1 MKKWTTYLW
10 LAVLATVIA
19 IPLIGY
25 LSNLNHT
32 FTELVTDRIPA
43 NEPVESIKLIR
54 SSSEKEIDI
63 KEPTQVKQILNNL
76 STTQLVTTSSP
87 NLKDTYSYYIY
98 IKVGNKQHSRPR
110 YGLILYSNHYIR
122 IYDFERKD
130 KYNAQIYKIKSPYSI
145 QIIDDLYAHQ

>member
-76 STTQLVTTSSP
+76 STTQLVRTSS
-87 NLKDTYSYYIY
+87 
-98 IKVGNKQHSRPR
+98 
-110 YGLILYSNHYIR
+110 LI
-122 IYDFERKD
+122 
-130 KYNAQIYKIKSPYSI
+130 
-145 QIIDDLYAHQ
+145 